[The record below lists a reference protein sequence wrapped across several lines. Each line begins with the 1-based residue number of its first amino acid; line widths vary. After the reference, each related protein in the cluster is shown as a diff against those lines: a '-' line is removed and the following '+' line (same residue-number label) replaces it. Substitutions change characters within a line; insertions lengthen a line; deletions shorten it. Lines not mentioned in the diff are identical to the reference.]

1 MGKPKNNSTNNND
14 KVKYENEWDGHLGT
28 KENMVL
34 AVLEDLNMKDIC
46 NSEFSDKVVIAKDSN
61 GLYATG
67 KSYVNAP
74 LLDPYRMYIRIP
86 VSEQDGTYTINSK

>member
-1 MGKPKNNSTNNND
+1 MRKPKNNSTNNND
-14 KVKYENEWDGHLGT
+14 KVKYENEWDGHFGT

-46 NSEFSDKVVIAKDSN
+46 NSEFSDKVVVAKDSN

-67 KSYVNAP
+67 KYYVNAP
-74 LLDPYRMYIRIP
+74 LLDPYRMYNRIK
-86 VSEQDGTYTINSK
+86 VTEKDGSYSIN